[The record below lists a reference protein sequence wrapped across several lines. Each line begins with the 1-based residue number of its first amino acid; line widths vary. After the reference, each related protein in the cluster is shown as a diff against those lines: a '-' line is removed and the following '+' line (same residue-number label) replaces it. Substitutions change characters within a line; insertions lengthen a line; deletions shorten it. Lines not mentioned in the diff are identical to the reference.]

1 MPKPRRIVRKLI
13 ATPRNKNKAAEPP
26 SSADKSSNFSL
37 ATTSRK
43 RTDLFNERVRP
54 KNQRIGTQIETLD
67 ENVMESQISLF
78 DDDEDGDGQ
87 S

>member
-1 MPKPRRIVRKLI
+1 M
-13 ATPRNKNKAAEPP
+13 AAEPP

-37 ATTSRK
+37 ATTSRR

-67 ENVMESQISLF
+67 ENVMESQVSLF